1 MTRSIVIGATGLVG
15 KNVLDQLT
23 ASGVRPIAVVRRP
36 LEALASNVEVL
47 EVDFDDFLM
56 NGTLPQC
63 DHLFICLGTTIKKA
77 GSQAAFKKIDF
88 DYGLG
93 FAQKARAAG
102 ATGVSLVSSV
112 GADSKSKNFYLRTKG
127 QLEEAIQQLGFSS
140 VSIYRPGLLVGVREE
155 KRTAEKLGQTLVKF
169 VDPLLIGSLS
179 RYRSISAKRLAK
191 TMVDRVAG
199 ETGVRTF
206 HFRDFNSD

>member
-1 MTRSIVIGATGLVG
+1 M
-15 KNVLDQLT
+15 
-23 ASGVRPIAVVRRP
+23 
-36 LEALASNVEVL
+36 
-47 EVDFDDFLM
+47 
-56 NGTLPQC
+56 
-63 DHLFICLGTTIKKA
+63 
-77 GSQAAFKKIDF
+77 
-88 DYGLG
+88 
-93 FAQKARAAG
+93 
-102 ATGVSLVSSV
+102 
-112 GADSKSKNFYLRTKG
+112 
-127 QLEEAIQQLGFSS
+127 
-140 VSIYRPGLLVGVREE
+140 GVREE